1 MIYCAND
8 GGTGD
13 RKQDKTGAA
22 DGKSATAG
30 DKAATRD
37 EKSATACEN
46 AGSADGKSVIAGDN
60 AGPSHGKSATA
71 SDNEGTA
78 DGKRATAGDKAGT
91 GDGKS
96 ATNIMHDTASWEIGG
111 SGRLDRSHAKRGK
124 SNARDYE
131 DLARV
136 IEDSATAVISS
147 AIVDYSD
154 VRGENSRARGESSC
168 ARAENSSARAE
179 NSSARAENSRARA
192 ENSCA
197 RAENSWARA
206 ENSWARAE
214 NSGARAEEYR
224 AGDDNNSRVVAIVG
238 SATAEVICVT
248 DRAFRLQANKA
259 GNSADYL
266 IFNAGNRSGSALDSE
281 SIVSASAVTVV
292 SVLDAA
298 ATARSLKPGKHTST
312 AHIHID
318 PSPAPAQNGHSS
330 QAAEE
335 RVTRA
340 KQSVVRGGAEGA
352 KEIPVPPEIFQI
364 LESGLVSLPGFN
376 EEVNTTP
383 NGSSR
388 SSASA
393 KESAA
398 ILQTLSDVSNKSCD
412 SRVPYLQKENKS
424 EEKKS
429 SSSSPVH
436 EKETN
441 IRKVFASHLSKNYY
455 CQASFAWL

>member
-1 MIYCAND
+1 
-8 GGTGD
+8 
-13 RKQDKTGAA
+13 
-22 DGKSATAG
+22 
-30 DKAATRD
+30 
-37 EKSATACEN
+37 
-46 AGSADGKSVIAGDN
+46 
-60 AGPSHGKSATA
+60 
-71 SDNEGTA
+71 
-78 DGKRATAGDKAGT
+78 
-91 GDGKS
+91 
-96 ATNIMHDTASWEIGG
+96 MHDTASWEIGG
-111 SGRLDRSHAKRGK
+111 SGRLDRSRAKRGK

-147 AIVDYSD
+147 AIVNYSD

-197 RAENSWARA
+197 RAENSC
-206 ENSWARAE
+206 ARAE

-259 GNSADYL
+259 GNSADSL

-298 ATARSLKPGKHTST
+298 ATARSLKFGKHTST

-340 KQSVVRGGAEGA
+340 RQSVVRGGAEGA